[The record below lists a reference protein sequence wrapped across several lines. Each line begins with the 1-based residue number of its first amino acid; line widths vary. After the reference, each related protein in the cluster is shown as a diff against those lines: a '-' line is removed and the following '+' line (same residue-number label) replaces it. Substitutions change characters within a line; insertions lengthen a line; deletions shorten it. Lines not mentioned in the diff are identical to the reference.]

1 MRFVIWSLGLSL
13 SRFYFLQTLFLEQ
26 EQVIKKSTLLAYFRD
41 LGKWN
46 FDTRDRWFDN
56 FLVRQPC
63 QRTPPPPCKT
73 LIEFPFDTKSSF
85 PFLTPSPLPKDIAIQ
100 ARCRCEA
107 CRSHQCA
114 VLVAGCQN
122 NSILTTERTFNR
134 STLIGRLCFRC
145 RSRSIHKDNGNFLR
159 VTEPGRPPWRHF
171 VDFPVFSC
179 IVSSYNCPSLSNSV
193 PDCTWH

>member
-1 MRFVIWSLGLSL
+1 M
-13 SRFYFLQTLFLEQ
+13 
-26 EQVIKKSTLLAYFRD
+26 
-41 LGKWN
+41 
-46 FDTRDRWFDN
+46 
-56 FLVRQPC
+56 VRQPC

-100 ARCRCEA
+100 AQCRCEA

-159 VTEPGRPPWRHF
+159 VTEPGRPPGDILLTSRCF
-171 VDFPVFSC
+171 L
-179 IVSSYNCPSLSNSV
+179 VSYRLTTVRRFRTQSLTVPGTNDYIIRKSGPRCPPELPSLLLSSLFTIQLYDGLFCGPLPV
-193 PDCTWH
+193 VCWIGEFSLHDSIS